1 MIVSESQTIFKIMV
15 LVQHQLKEQN
25 LGQVLKSRSGCMND
39 EQFIAYESKRSNLK
53 LSTQPKHVLGSHSLY
68 LMLCQLDYNYS
79 LMVT

>member
-39 EQFIAYESKRSNLK
+39 KQCLDYESKLSNLK
-53 LSTQPKHVLGSHSLY
+53 LNTQPKHVLGSHSLY
-68 LMLCQLDYNYS
+68 LKLD
-79 LMVT
+79 